1 MKRFLFGAIGVAAML
16 GAATAQASFIEYDTV
31 KPWKSTI
38 GVMSN
43 NDFRNRL
50 DDADIG
56 VTSYTLGASLGVDV
70 AGTLTYYYYGKEAG
84 YRNDF
89 WAAAGGQNLFHSS
102 GYSPTSQSLFG
113 NPYEIGSLNVGPGL
127 LSFGFCAYSGPPAT
141 LVGCL
146 DNETNDRRGLYSFQS
161 IAYSIVGDS
170 VWLFWDDSGAGP
182 DDNHDDML
190 IRAVF
195 RPSTSVPEPTTLA
208 LFGLG
213 LLGLGLARRKKI

>member
-1 MKRFLFGAIGVAAML
+1 MNKHFLCCLIGTAALL
-16 GAATAQASFIEYDTV
+16 GAANAAQASFIEYDYV
-31 KPWKSTI
+31 KPKKSTLDI
-38 GVMSN
+38 VPS
-43 NDFRNRL
+43 NDFRGTFHTL
-50 DDADIG
+50 LGIDQ
-56 VTSYTLGASLGVDV
+56 YTLGASLGVDT
-70 AGTLTYYYYGKEAG
+70 AGTITYYYYGKEAG

-89 WAAAGGQNLFHSS
+89 WAGSLAHSS

-127 LSFGFCAYSGPPAT
+127 LDFGFCAYSGDSNSPS
-141 LVGCL
+141 LVDCL
-146 DNETNDRRGLYSFQS
+146 SNGQNDARGLYSFQS
-161 IAYSIVGDS
+161 IAYSIVGNS

-195 RPSTSVPEPTTLA
+195 RPDTNVPEPTTLA

-213 LLGLGLARRKKI
+213 LLGIGLARRKKI

>member
-1 MKRFLFGAIGVAAML
+1 MSKRLLCGVI
-16 GAATAQASFIEYDTV
+16 GAATLLAAASAAQASFIEYDNV

-38 GVMSN
+38 DIVPS
-43 NDFRNRL
+43 NDFRGKFHDLGIDR
-50 DDADIG
+50 
-56 VTSYTLGASLGVDV
+56 YTLGASLGVDS
-70 AGTLTYYYYGKEAG
+70 AGTITYYYYGKEAG

-89 WAAAGGQNLFHSS
+89 WAGSLSHSS
-102 GYSPTSQSLFG
+102 GFSPTSQSLFN
-113 NPYEIGSLNVGPGL
+113 NPYEIGSLEIAPGVL
-127 LSFGFCAYSGPPAT
+127 DFGFCAYSTGPR
-141 LVGCL
+141 LIDCL
-146 DNETNDRRGLYSFQS
+146 SNGQNDGRGLYSFQS

-195 RPSTSVPEPTTLA
+195 RPSTNVPEPATLA

-213 LLGLGLARRKKI
+213 LLGIGLARRKKI